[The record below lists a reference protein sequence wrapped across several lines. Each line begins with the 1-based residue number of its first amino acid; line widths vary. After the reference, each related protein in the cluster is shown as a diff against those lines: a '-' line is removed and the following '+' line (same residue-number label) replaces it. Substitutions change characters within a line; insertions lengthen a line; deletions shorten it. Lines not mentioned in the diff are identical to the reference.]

1 MTNMERK
8 IRLNVAIE
16 ITEHVLSDLCHE
28 FKSPFSRET
37 LCELTDIIRQLRVFS
52 SALPDG
58 SSSPHE
64 EEV

>member
-1 MTNMERK
+1 MTNTERK
-8 IRLNVAIE
+8 IRLNVAVE

-28 FKSPFSRET
+28 YEAPFSRET

-52 SALPDG
+52 RALPDG
-58 SSSPHE
+58 NSSPHE